1 MARPLWFVKL
11 LKKTFP
17 NIKIIAKLT
26 NFPILG
32 KIFDYLLFRGDNIIY
47 LPQDK
52 VIDINIPLGE
62 YNDYVLPSQVLEY
75 FINKAKNHWVM
86 NFCICRSSMN
96 CQDYPVDLG
105 CLFLGDAVLDI
116 NPQLGKL
123 VTKEQALEHL
133 RKCREAGLVQ
143 MIGRNRL
150 DAQWLGVS
158 HGEKL
163 LSICNCDPCCCLW
176 RIAPTLATKI
186 GSKIQKM
193 PGLEIKVTDKCIGC
207 GTCTKGICFVNAI
220 QLIENHAQI
229 SKECRG
235 CGRCVEIC
243 PEKAIQIIVNDT
255 EFVSKSIKKIEK
267 LIDVT

>member
-32 KIFDYLLFRGDNIIY
+32 KIFDYLLFRGDDIIY

-62 YNDYVLPSQVLEY
+62 YNEYVLPSQVLEY
-75 FINKAKNHWVM
+75 FINKAKNHWIM
-86 NFCICRSSMN
+86 DFCICRSSMN

-105 CLFLGDAVLDI
+105 CLFLGDAVLGI
-116 NPQLGKL
+116 NPQLGKP

-133 RKCREAGLVQ
+133 IKCREAGLVQ

-158 HGEKL
+158 PGEKL

-176 RIAPTLATKI
+176 RVSSILAPKI
-186 GSKIQKM
+186 GSKIKKM
-193 PGLEIKVTDKCIGC
+193 PGVVVRVTDKCIGC
-207 GTCTKGICFVNAI
+207 GTCLKDICFVNAI
-220 QLIENHAQI
+220 SLKGNHAVI

-235 CGRCVEIC
+235 CGRCVNIC
-243 PEKAIQIIVNDT
+243 PQNAIELYIDDEKYI
-255 EFVSKSIKKIEK
+255 EKSILELDNIV
-267 LIDVT
+267 DVA